1 MAKRTTPRNFST
13 EQNQQSTPRRMTK
26 PLAKKADVTD
36 AGRALATADDAR
48 SPNGELPDIPEPG
61 DVADQAQ
68 RSESMGSEPSE
79 QDIRMRAYQRYLERG
94 GSHGRHF
101 DDWVEAER
109 ELRERREK
117 VEV

>member
-1 MAKRTTPRNFST
+1 MAKRTTPRNSTT
-13 EQNQQSTPRRMTK
+13 EQNEQSAPRRTAK
-26 PLAKKADVTD
+26 PRVKKADVTD
-36 AGRALATADDAR
+36 AGHALATADDAR
-48 SPNGELPDIPEPG
+48 NLDGELPDIPEPG
-61 DVADQAQ
+61 DVADRAY
-68 RSESMGSEPSE
+68 RSMGSEPSE

-117 VEV
+117 AEV